1 MKKILLTVAMLIL
14 WLSVSQANT
23 LSFPAGLTGT
33 FPAIDQNYSTIH
45 FHIQNNFNGVF
56 LWRANKTLSTPVT
69 VTIGAT
75 TISGCTQQLQWLYYN
90 NQRGFRLRPI
100 DQNTLTGMQN
110 IDPSY
115 NALSLTGW
123 LFTNCSWSGVS
134 SQNVYGALGHIRG
147 WHTYRIIGG
156 VSYDFANKTWTN
168 VASWSWTKLGNSATG
183 WIFDSQ
189 WAIWQLL
196 ASFQCG
202 NIILESGEQCDD
214 WNQNNNDWCS
224 SQCTFEIPQTCG
236 LSGNLVPNPWF
247 ESYLQCPT
255 DFAHFTWYTA
265 SWYSPSPNADY
276 IRMGCPFGSWMFN
289 AFDQYP
295 HAGSSW
301 ATHILTYSSNIPWA
315 GREYIWAELVTPMQ
329 IGKTYN
335 VWFCYATTAISNYIS
350 DKIGILFSTGSYPT
364 NTGWNA
370 ITQTPQFEHTWYIV
384 WTWWTCVSGTVLA
397 DKAYE
402 RFTIGSFHTNSWQ
415 SIIANPMWNSG
426 VAVPWYDIASYLID
440 DVFVSEACDSA
451 PTPYC
456 GDGIINGSEQCDG
469 TSNCTS
475 SCTLKSSWGGGWIT
489 IDYCP
494 NGDFSSSYYDRTCG
508 TAPIVHSAAP
518 VGKACKYEDE
528 KYLANGSFTD
538 TIGHRWFPYS
548 EIMRV
553 SCVHRWVGTKQ
564 GLWIYAPNANVTRA
578 EVLKTVVKILGIEF
592 DNFTI
597 LNEDLPYVAGNIPF
611 ADVASGN
618 WFAHYANYAYT
629 QWLTEWLYTTDKDGN
644 KFFNP
649 DKPINRY
656 EAIKVI
662 MLAYKKINKQSINT
676 NKPSVLS
683 DIVNSN
689 DPYYSYVREAE
700 TLWFISGSPQT
711 NGTYTFDGQDPLTRA
726 AFAKIVSV
734 PFAQQLF
741 DVEDVVTHSK
751 LYIMIVEAL
760 SKTTS
765 DKVVFINTLF
775 NRLNSMTD
783 VAFMKAF
790 TLDKKT
796 FLDVLK
802 ERVMLPILQ

>member
-1 MKKILLTVAMLIL
+1 MKKILLTLIVALV
-14 WLSVSQANT
+14 WLSISHANT
-23 LSFPAGLTGT
+23 LSFPAGLTT
-33 FPAIDQNYSTIH
+33 AFPGIDQQYSTV
-45 FHIQNNFNGVF
+45 NFNVQNAFNGIF
-56 LWRANKTLSTPVT
+56 LWRSNKTLTTPVT

-75 TISGCTQQLQWLYYN
+75 TISGCTQQLQGLYYN

-100 DQNTLTGMQN
+100 DQNTLTGMQV

-115 NALSLTGW
+115 NALALTGG
-123 LFTNCSWSGVS
+123 LFTNCSGSGIS

-147 WHTYRIIGG
+147 GHTYRILGG
-156 VSYDFANKTWTN
+156 VAYDFANKNWVN
-168 VASWSWTKLGNSATG
+168 AASGSWTKLWSANTG
-183 WIFDSQ
+183 RLFDSQ
-189 WAIWQLL
+189 WAIGQ
-196 ASFQCG
+196 
-202 NIILESGEQCDD
+202 
-214 WNQNNNDWCS
+214 
-224 SQCTFEIPQTCG
+224 
-236 LSGNLVPNPWF
+236 
-247 ESYLQCPT
+247 
-255 DFAHFTWYTA
+255 
-265 SWYSPSPNADY
+265 
-276 IRMGCPFGSWMFN
+276 FGSRT
-289 AFDQYP
+289 
-295 HAGSSW
+295 GSSVLPICTNN
-301 ATHILTYSSNIPWA
+301 ATNYPACN
-315 GREYIWAELVTPMQ
+315 Q
-329 IGKTYN
+329 
-335 VWFCYATTAISNYIS
+335 CATGYQMVN
-350 DKIGILFSTGSYPT
+350 G
-364 NTGWNA
+364 
-370 ITQTPQFEHTWYIV
+370 Q
-384 WTWWTCVSGTVLA
+384 CVI
-397 DKAYE
+397 
-402 RFTIGSFHTNSWQ
+402 R
-415 SIIANPMWNSG
+415 
-426 VAVPWYDIASYLID
+426 
-440 DVFVSEACDSA
+440 
-451 PTPYC
+451 
-456 GDGIINGSEQCDG
+456 
-469 TSNCTS
+469 TS
-475 SCTLKSSWGGGWIT
+475 GGGWT
-489 IDYCP
+489 YLSPDNCP
-494 NGDFSSSYYDRTCG
+494 DGDFSSSYYDRTCG
-508 TAPIVHSAAP
+508 TAPVVHGSAP

-538 TIGHRWFPYS
+538 TIGHRGFPYS

-564 GLWIYAPNANVTRA
+564 GLWIYAPNSNVTRA

-676 NKPSVLS
+676 SKPSVLS

-689 DPYYSYVREAE
+689 DPYYSYIREAE
-700 TLWFISGSPQT
+700 ALWFISGSPQT
-711 NGTYTFDGQDPLTRA
+711 NGTYTFGGQDPLTRA

-751 LYIMIVEAL
+751 LYIMIVQAL